1 MDLTFQ
7 NGVTKS
13 ADRLINVIMERF
25 GLVYHSLLAETL
37 DRTSLVQ
44 KRLINKICE
53 LDATLVLIERTLQNW
68 LS

>member
-44 KRLINKICE
+44 KRLINKIGE